1 MIDFKRV
8 VFFIDLIIQFFFV
21 QKRLAVALKTKILFY
36 DKNYFKKI
44 IKNEIFFTQHKRV
57 QH

>member
-8 VFFIDLIIQFFFV
+8 MISMDLNIQFFFV

-36 DKNYFKKI
+36 DKTRFKKI
-44 IKNEIFFTQHKRV
+44 INTIFFFT
-57 QH
+57 

>member
-8 VFFIDLIIQFFFV
+8 MFFIDLSIQFFFIL
-21 QKRLAVALKTKILFY
+21 KRLANALKTKILFY

-44 IKNEIFFTQHKRV
+44 IKNEVFFTQQKRV
-57 QH
+57 

>member
-8 VFFIDLIIQFFFV
+8 MFFIDLSIQFFFV
-21 QKRLAVALKTKILFY
+21 LKRLANALKTKILFY

-44 IKNEIFFTQHKRV
+44 IKNEVFFTQQKRV
-57 QH
+57 

>member
-8 VFFIDLIIQFFFV
+8 MFFIDLSIQFFFV

-36 DKNYFKKI
+36 DKTRFKKI
-44 IKNEIFFTQHKRV
+44 INTIFFFTQ
-57 QH
+57 

>member
-8 VFFIDLIIQFFFV
+8 MFFIDLMIQFFFV

-36 DKNYFKKI
+36 DKAHFKKI
-44 IKNEIFFTQHKRV
+44 INTIFFFT
-57 QH
+57 